1 MIYPNLNQQQLN
13 NSNRLSKK
21 ARRISVDELPTSTIN
36 EQQVVHKI
44 PIVFGDFHHQLKKE
58 PSLVSSTAAT
68 YGGVTSGILAASSA
82 HVQPYN
88 FVYNNNNNN
97 NCSTN
102 NAYKNTG
109 LGGLTSY
116 KNYSTPNQLKI
127 NALRASL
134 NLKNN
139 VGSDGE
145 DLTDEQMSGRS
156 ADIADDDDDPNQS
169 HHSSSPRSEVNK
181 PHHTGALNNRHI
193 QNQPQPR
200 KSIDYTSILPLAKS
214 KRNSIDFDATKL
226 DRRNS
231 IGNCGFGG
239 GASIVAPSSNGYFT
253 TFPKIAVQVDS
264 QNTNSNHIDQEND
277 QDIQDPTQFDA
288 EDIDLLNE
296 RRISINQ
303 AKRLLA
309 LASIRPSKTF
319 HKSMTQEEI
328 EVLRKYYD
336 IIKPKVSNAQQT
348 ANQLREQNE
357 LDNKNPYAN
366 EAPIVYDTTK
376 VNLLSLHNLKSF
388 IETYKKDIDSGMYV
402 IDYDSL
408 SDPKG
413 FVLKNQQNPLAS
425 PIKFPNEINDT
436 FFALAVT
443 SSSAASSVGSASL
456 SSIDKESSQRLGEA
470 NLFRIVNWNDTPVMT
485 HQTKINKKISAVSSL
500 PLPESS
506 MSSPSK
512 ARKISISSNNGAS
525 SSTTNLANNVAPSL
539 AGLDAKLL
547 FSSAYNMSS
556 SSSSSSNS
564 AISPT
569 SSTLSFE
576 YIKSLSSLVNSIL
589 EPKLLNKLSHTGVDI
604 R

>member
-68 YGGVTSGILAASSA
+68 YGGVTSGILPASSA

-88 FVYNNNNNN
+88 FVYNNNNN

-564 AISPT
+564 VISPT